1 VAAPPIAHS
10 RIHADL
16 NPARCLSFAQRELG
30 KGYFAQVREILG
42 LSRGVGKLTPR
53 EYFLYGLYDDRRLG
67 AADKGAFLGQ
77 AALDDLDKRILRN
90 PWHHIAADK
99 LVLYALLEGFAVPT
113 PPILAVWHRFR
124 RYRDAQVLRSDA
136 EAARFLRQATYPLFA
151 KPVQSVHSLGT
162 AALERYDVATDS
174 LVIWGG
180 ATVPLDR
187 FVAELQRYVDG
198 GYLFQER
205 IRPDPAL
212 AALTGNRISSLRVY
226 VIVGENGPEILR
238 AGWKIAVG
246 DNPADNYWR
255 PGNLLGAVDVASGEV
270 QRVVSG
276 FGPDLVECA
285 THPDTGARLVGTAL
299 PGWDRLRDR
308 VLMAASSL
316 PGCRLQGWDVA
327 LADSGPLVIEL
338 EGNGGHPQLVQLAH
352 GTGLYSGRFKE
363 FYDRHRLAA
372 KAAAQ
377 ARRKR
382 HRRVVKAA

>member
-1 VAAPPIAHS
+1 MATLPVAHS

-30 KGYFAQVREILG
+30 KGYFAQVREMLG
-42 LSRGVGKLTPR
+42 LSRGIGRLSPR
-53 EYFLYGLYDDRRLG
+53 EYFWYGLYDDRRLG

-77 AALDDLDKRILRN
+77 AALDHLDRRILRN

-113 PPILAVWHRFR
+113 PPVVAVWHRFR
-124 RYRDAQVLRSDA
+124 RYRDAAVLRSDA
-136 EAARFLRQATYPLFA
+136 EAARFLRHATYPLFA
-151 KPVQSVHSLGT
+151 KPVQAVHSLGT
-162 AALERYDVATDS
+162 AALEGYDAATDS
-174 LVIWGG
+174 LVLLGG

-187 FVAELQRYVDG
+187 FVADLRRYVDG

-226 VIVGENGPEILR
+226 VLVGEEGPEILR

-255 PGNLLGAVDVASGEV
+255 SGNLLGAVDVATGEV
-270 QRVVSG
+270 QRVVRG
-276 FGPDLVECA
+276 GGPDLVECA
-285 THPDTGARLVGTAL
+285 THPDTGARLVGTML
-299 PGWDRLRDR
+299 PGWARLRDR
-308 VLMAASSL
+308 VLTAARSL
-316 PGCRLQGWDVA
+316 PGCKLQGWDVA
-327 LADSGPLVIEL
+327 LADGGPLIIEL

-352 GTGLYSGRFKE
+352 GKGLYSGRFKE
-363 FYDRHRLAA
+363 FYDHHVAAA
-372 KAAAQ
+372 KAAARG
-377 ARRKR
+377 RRKR
-382 HRRVVKAA
+382 RRLVKAA